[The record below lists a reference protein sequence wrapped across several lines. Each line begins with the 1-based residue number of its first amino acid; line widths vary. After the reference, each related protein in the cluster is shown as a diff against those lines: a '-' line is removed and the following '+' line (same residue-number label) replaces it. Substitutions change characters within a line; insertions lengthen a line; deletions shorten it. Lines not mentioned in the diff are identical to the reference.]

1 MGFSGDSVSK
11 EYTCNAGDLGLIPEL
26 GRSPEEGNGNPLK
39 YLAWRIPWTEEP
51 GGLQSM
57 GSQRDMTE
65 QLSHTQH
72 TPYMNSSGKGWLP
85 LMLNVSC
92 GPPWD
97 TMLMLIGRSTCAG
110 VCTCKGMCAVVLV
123 DMHILLPYFI
133 YVTIYIH
140 FALRVFLFIVQ
151 VLFMPEE
158 SLLFS
163 FSTYSLDHLI
173 YLPDLYLWPRLPFQA
188 QNPME
193 YHIVFC
199 KIPSHKYHVSL
210 LKTSCFS
217 VPQLCE
223 CSIICSS
230 PKSELRTAFFFFKF

>member
-11 EYTCNAGDLGLIPEL
+11 EYTCNAGDLGLILEL

-133 YVTIYIH
+133 YVTIYIY
-140 FALRVFLFIVQ
+140 I
-151 VLFMPEE
+151 
-158 SLLFS
+158 LL
-163 FSTYSLDHLI
+163 Y
-173 YLPDLYLWPRLPFQA
+173 
-188 QNPME
+188 
-193 YHIVFC
+193 V
-199 KIPSHKYHVSL
+199 
-210 LKTSCFS
+210 
-217 VPQLCE
+217 
-223 CSIICSS
+223 
-230 PKSELRTAFFFFKF
+230 FFFSLSKYYLCLKSLFFSHSLHILWTISYTYLICICDLDFPSKLKIQWNTTLFFVKSHLTNIMSPF